1 MTIWK
6 QLARFFVK
14 FVFIYLREE
23 SEIYEVTV
31 G

>member
-1 MTIWK
+1 MAIRK
-6 QLARFFVK
+6 QLARFFMK

-23 SEIYEVTV
+23 SEIYEVAV